1 MQELMEGCQRRE
13 RQAPFVFRNR
23 RKKRLALLSV
33 CCYFPAINDQRDSDT
48 AERLAPSLVEFGEG
62 TRGDAVPLLRH
73 LGPAELKGDI
83 CLLRRNKF
91 YLPVVS
97 VFL

>member
-1 MQELMEGCQRRE
+1 VNDKLHSSSVTG
-13 RQAPFVFRNR
+13 ARNGLR
-23 RKKRLALLSV
+23 CCRSAVTFQPSTASATRILQSVWLLS
-33 CCYFPAINDQRDSDT
+33 
-48 AERLAPSLVEFGEG
+48 LVQFGEG

-91 YLPVVS
+91 YLLVVS